1 MQALHQ
7 TKGHKPHESGAQVEQ
22 LCILPTLA
30 YRLANHV
37 FGGTSP
43 WLLSTCVYHASTD
56 SSVRDASARGD
67 RSAGDSGRVPA
78 VSYATPKC
86 LLGRLRD
93 QLKLAVRLLGRRHRI
108 LMEGRTPCVRAISS
122 GMMGIV
128 WCRNHS
134 RSHELLSSVAL
145 PAEFTSCDKDSVL
158 IL

>member
-1 MQALHQ
+1 MF
-7 TKGHKPHESGAQVEQ
+7 SGLLGFSAPVSITPAPVAVSVTPAPAVIAAPATVVEY
-22 LCILPTLA
+22 IAPA
-30 YRLANHV
+30 
-37 FGGTSP
+37 
-43 WLLSTCVYHASTD
+43 
-56 SSVRDASARGD
+56 
-67 RSAGDSGRVPA
+67 PA

-93 QLKLAVRLLGRRHRI
+93 QSKLAVRLLGRRHRI

-145 PAEFTSCDKDSVL
+145 LAEFTSCDKDSVL